1 MPNGPRQSTRL
12 LPTRVLTLARTG
24 KEAEYLAKEADSL
37 ERARHASD
45 EGLKHLH
52 ETIAKQWRRLAEG
65 AAGSHADTST
75 SSNEVRNANSVNDTI
90 PEAPPSTPR
99 ARRVETPLEWL
110 LSCWFGSDIGRDNG
124 SGQ

>member
-1 MPNGPRQSTRL
+1 MFDTR
-12 LPTRVLTLARTG
+12 A
-24 KEAEYLAKEADSL
+24 KDYLGKEADSL

-75 SSNEVRNANSVNDTI
+75 SSNEVRNANSVRHYSGSPTEHPACTSCRD
-90 PEAPPSTPR
+90 S
-99 ARRVETPLEWL
+99 ARVASVVLVW
-110 LSCWFGSDIGRDNG
+110 
-124 SGQ
+124 